1 MAECRYL
8 GGEASIS
15 RVYSVERAHWIHSH
29 SHKPRAFRQSLSTI
43 VSFSGPLD
51 PTLVIRMLTGSY
63 SSALVLIS
71 LCVAI
76 LASYTALDMTGRI
89 ATAKGRAVPLWM
101 VGGALA
107 MGIGIWSMH
116 FIGMLAFSLPVDL
129 GYDIGLTAFSLL
141 IAVLSSGFA
150 LWLVNQPQL
159 PAWQLALGALIM
171 GTGIACMHYTG
182 MAALRMLPGIDYDP
196 ALFSASLA
204 IAVGASAA
212 ALWIA
217 FRLRLHTP
225 YVRQIR
231 GLAAMLMGFAIV
243 GMHYTGMAAA
253 NFPQGSYCGALANGL
268 QGNGLVYLVLITTL
282 AVLAVALLTSV
293 LDARMESRTAA
304 LAHSLTLANQELTQ
318 LALHDTL
325 TGLPNRTLL
334 ADRIDQAIGKVAEQ
348 GGCFALMFIDL
359 DGFKPV
365 NDAFGH
371 HVGDL
376 LLKAVASR
384 LRGHLHSQDTLARIG
399 GDEFV
404 LLVEL
409 REPEDAM
416 DVAVKQVNLV
426 SRAFCVAEHE
436 LQLTAS
442 LGIVLYPGNGHD
454 QLELLRNAD
463 AAMYH
468 AKSVGKNGYSFFD
481 ASMNSNA
488 RQQLQLLQ
496 DLRVALE
503 QRQFRLHYQPK
514 FDAQACVAIG
524 AEALLRWEHP
534 VHGLI
539 PPDRFI
545 GLAEKT
551 GLIIAVGEW
560 VLDEACR
567 QMRLWLDEGYA
578 GWRIAVNLSAIQFCH
593 AGLVDSVARALQ
605 ANGLPANRLTLEITE
620 STAMHDADVSLNVLQ
635 RLADMGVD
643 LSIDDF
649 GTGYSSLMY
658 LKRLPANELKIDRGF
673 VRDLEQDSDDAAIIT
688 AIVALGQALGLRIV
702 AEGVETEGQ
711 QAFLT
716 HLGCDAL
723 QGYLLGQPVPP
734 DQFMANLQA
743 WHLQRALA
751 I

>member
-1 MAECRYL
+1 
-8 GGEASIS
+8 
-15 RVYSVERAHWIHSH
+15 
-29 SHKPRAFRQSLSTI
+29 
-43 VSFSGPLD
+43 
-51 PTLVIRMLTGSY
+51 MLTGSY
-63 SSALVLIS
+63 SSSLVLIS

-76 LASYTALDMTGRI
+76 LASYTALDLTGRI
-89 ATAKGRAVPLWM
+89 ATAKGRAARLWM
-101 VGGALA
+101 GGGALA
-107 MGIGIWSMH
+107 MGIGVWSMH
-116 FIGMLAFSLPVDL
+116 FIGMLAFSLPIDL
-129 GYDIGLTAFSLL
+129 GYDLALTAFSLL

-150 LWLVNQPQL
+150 LWLVSQPSL
-159 PAWQLALGALIM
+159 PWQQLAFGALIM
-171 GTGIACMHYTG
+171 GAGIACMHYTG

-196 ALFSASLA
+196 TLFGASLL

-217 FRLRLHTP
+217 FRLRAHTP

-231 GLAAMLMGFAIV
+231 GLAAVVMGFAIV

-253 NFPQGSYCGALANGL
+253 NFPEGSFCGALAGGGL
-268 QGNGLVYLVLITTL
+268 QGDGLVYLVLITTL

-293 LDARMESRTAA
+293 LDARLEARTAE
-304 LAHSLTLANQELTQ
+304 LARSLTLANQELTQ

-325 TGLPNRTLL
+325 TDLPNRTLL
-334 ADRIDQAIGKVAEQ
+334 ADRIEQAIAKVAEQ

-371 HVGDL
+371 HIGDL
-376 LLKAVASR
+376 LLKAVAAR

-404 LLVEL
+404 LLVQL
-409 REPEDAM
+409 REPNDAM

-426 SRAFCVAEHE
+426 SRPFRVAEHD

-442 LGIVLYPGNGHD
+442 LGIVLYPGNGQD
-454 QLELLRNAD
+454 QHELLRNAD

-468 AKSVGKNGYSFFD
+468 AKSAGKNGYSFFD
-481 ASMNSNA
+481 VSMNSNA

-496 DLRVALE
+496 DLRQALE

-514 FDAQACVAIG
+514 FDAQNCRPIG

-534 VHGLI
+534 QQGLLL
-539 PPDRFI
+539 PDRFI

-551 GLIIAVGEW
+551 GLIIPIGEW
-560 VLDEACR
+560 VLIEACR
-567 QMRLWLDEGYA
+567 QMRQWLDQGHH
-578 GWRIAVNLSAIQFCH
+578 GWRMAVNLSAIQFCH

-605 ANGLPANRLTLEITE
+605 QNNLPANCLTLEITE
-620 STAMHDADVSLNVLQ
+620 TTAMHDADASLTVLQ
-635 RLADMGVD
+635 RLSDMGVD

-673 VRDLEQDSDDAAIIT
+673 VRELEQDSDDAAIVS

-702 AEGVETEGQ
+702 AEGVETDKQ
-711 QAFLT
+711 QDFLT
-716 HLGCDAL
+716 RLGCDSL
-723 QGYLLGQPVPP
+723 QGYLLGQPVPAE
-734 DQFMANLQA
+734 QFMGKLQA
-743 WHLQRALA
+743 MRPESKAA
-751 I
+751 G

>member
-1 MAECRYL
+1 
-8 GGEASIS
+8 
-15 RVYSVERAHWIHSH
+15 
-29 SHKPRAFRQSLSTI
+29 
-43 VSFSGPLD
+43 
-51 PTLVIRMLTGSY
+51 MLTGSY
-63 SSALVLIS
+63 SSSLVLIS

-76 LASYTALDMTGRI
+76 LASYTALDLTGRI
-89 ATAKGRAVPLWM
+89 ATAKGRAAYLWM
-101 VGGALA
+101 GGGALA
-107 MGIGIWSMH
+107 MGIGVWSMH
-116 FIGMLAFSLPVDL
+116 FIGMLAFSLPIDL
-129 GYDIGLTAFSLL
+129 GYDLALTAFSLL

-150 LWLVNQPQL
+150 LWLVSQPSLPGLQL
-159 PAWQLALGALIM
+159 GFGALIM
-171 GTGIACMHYTG
+171 GAGIACMHYTG

-196 ALFSASLA
+196 TLFGASLL

-217 FRLRLHTP
+217 FRLRRHTP

-231 GLAAMLMGFAIV
+231 GLAAVVMGFAIV

-253 NFPQGSYCGALANGL
+253 NFPEGSFCGALGGGL
-268 QGNGLVYLVLITTL
+268 QGEGLVYLVLITTL

-293 LDARMESRTAA
+293 LDARLEARTAE
-304 LAHSLTLANQELTQ
+304 LARSLTLANQELTQ

-325 TGLPNRTLL
+325 TDLPNRTLL
-334 ADRIDQAIGKVAEQ
+334 ADRIEQAIAKVAEQ

-371 HVGDL
+371 HIGDL
-376 LLKAVASR
+376 LLKAVATR

-409 REPEDAM
+409 QEPNDAM

-426 SRAFCVAEHE
+426 SRPFRVAEHD
-436 LQLTAS
+436 LQLSAS
-442 LGIVLYPGNGHD
+442 LGIVLYPGNGQD
-454 QLELLRNAD
+454 QHELLRNAD

-468 AKSVGKNGYSFFD
+468 AKSAGKNGYSFFD
-481 ASMNSNA
+481 VSMNSNA

-496 DLRVALE
+496 DLRQALE

-514 FDAQACVAIG
+514 FDAQACQPIG

-534 VHGLI
+534 QQGLLL
-539 PPDRFI
+539 PDRFI

-551 GLIIAVGEW
+551 GLIIPIGEW

-567 QMRLWLDEGYA
+567 QMRQWLDQGHH
-578 GWRIAVNLSAIQFCH
+578 GWRMAVNLSAIQFCH
-593 AGLVDSVARALQ
+593 AGLVESVARALQ
-605 ANGLPANRLTLEITE
+605 HNGLPANCLTLEITE
-620 STAMHDADVSLNVLQ
+620 TTAMHDADASLTVLQ
-635 RLADMGVD
+635 RLSDMGVD

-673 VRDLEQDSDDAAIIT
+673 VRDLEQDSDDAAIVS

-702 AEGVETEGQ
+702 AEGVETDKQ
-711 QAFLT
+711 QDFLT
-716 HLGCDAL
+716 RLGCDSL
-723 QGYLLGQPVPP
+723 QGYLLGQPVPAE
-734 DQFMANLQA
+734 QFMGKLQA
-743 WHLQRALA
+743 MGEESTAA
-751 I
+751 G

>member
-1 MAECRYL
+1 
-8 GGEASIS
+8 
-15 RVYSVERAHWIHSH
+15 
-29 SHKPRAFRQSLSTI
+29 
-43 VSFSGPLD
+43 
-51 PTLVIRMLTGSY
+51 MLTGSY
-63 SSALVLIS
+63 SSSLVLIS

-76 LASYTALDMTGRI
+76 LASYTALDLTGRI
-89 ATAKGRAVPLWM
+89 ATAKGRAAWLWM
-101 VGGALA
+101 GGGALA

-116 FIGMLAFSLPVDL
+116 FIGMLAFSLPIDL
-129 GYDIGLTAFSLL
+129 GYDLALTAFSLL

-150 LWLVNQPQL
+150 LWLVSQPSLPWLQL
-159 PAWQLALGALIM
+159 GFGALIM
-171 GTGIACMHYTG
+171 GAGIACMHYTG

-196 ALFSASLA
+196 TLFGASLL

-217 FRLRLHTP
+217 FRLRAHTP

-231 GLAAMLMGFAIV
+231 GLAAVVMGVAIV

-253 NFPQGSYCGALANGL
+253 NFPEGSFCGALAAGGL
-268 QGNGLVYLVLITTL
+268 QGDGLVYLVLITTL

-293 LDARMESRTAA
+293 LDARLEARTAE
-304 LAHSLTLANQELTQ
+304 LARSLTLANQELTQ

-325 TGLPNRTLL
+325 TDLPNRTLL
-334 ADRIDQAIGKVAEQ
+334 ADRIEQAIAKVAEQ

-371 HVGDL
+371 HIGDL
-376 LLKAVASR
+376 LLKAVAAR

-409 REPEDAM
+409 REPNDAM

-426 SRAFCVAEHE
+426 SRPFRVAEHD

-442 LGIVLYPGNGHD
+442 LGIVLYPGNGLD
-454 QLELLRNAD
+454 QHELLRNAD

-468 AKSVGKNGYSFFD
+468 AKSAGKNGYSFFD

-496 DLRVALE
+496 DLRQALE

-514 FDAQACVAIG
+514 FDAQNCQPIG

-534 VHGLI
+534 QQGLLL
-539 PPDRFI
+539 PDRFI

-551 GLIIAVGEW
+551 GLIIPIGEW
-560 VLDEACR
+560 VLIEACR
-567 QMRLWLDEGYA
+567 QMRQWLDQGHH
-578 GWRIAVNLSAIQFCH
+578 GWRMAVNLSAIQFCH
-593 AGLVDSVARALQ
+593 AGLVESVARALQ
-605 ANGLPANRLTLEITE
+605 QNSLPANCLTLEITE
-620 STAMHDADVSLNVLQ
+620 TTAMHDADASLTVLQ
-635 RLADMGVD
+635 RLSDMGVD

-673 VRDLEQDSDDAAIIT
+673 VRDLEQDSDDAAIVS

-702 AEGVETEGQ
+702 AEGVETDRQ
-711 QAFLT
+711 QDFLT
-716 HLGCDAL
+716 RLGCDSL
-723 QGYLLGQPVPP
+723 QGYLLGQPVPAE
-734 DQFMANLQA
+734 QFMGKLQA
-743 WHLQRALA
+743 MRQESTAA
-751 I
+751 G